1 MKLVTTDETGTRAMT
16 ITAGEVLVHLRAAV
30 IQYGE
35 AWLGFSAC
43 RIGTHSL
50 RAGAA
55 MAIFLSGVPVEMI
68 Q

>member
-35 AWLGFSAC
+35 ARLRFSAS

-50 RAGAA
+50 RGEAP
-55 MAIFLSGVPVEMI
+55 MAIFLSGAPVEMI